1 MSRSPSVMPAREPK
15 ALSLSLDPAREAVQ
29 LIASSM
35 ATETALAQELNQVT
49 GVAVEQADGFATLSA
64 GTRWRARRR
73 AGRRARGFPR

>member
-49 GVAVEQADGFATLSA
+49 WVAVEQADGFATLSW
-64 GTRWRARRR
+64 TRWRARRR
-73 AGRRARGFPR
+73 AGRRARCFPR